1 MPTHPSS
8 RIRQFLCVTGVL
20 LLGPF
25 LLSSCGG
32 GSGSSGGGNPP
43 PPDFSLS
50 VPANASV
57 QQGSSAT
64 VSVGVTGA
72 NGFASQV
79 SITISSLPTGVTA
92 TPSQFSIGAGDQQQ
106 LVIAASGTAAAATTN
121 LQVAADSGS
130 LQHSGQI
137 SLTVTAS
144 APPPPTATR
153 IRYDQ
158 TDTQWDTS
166 FLSFFPQP
174 LILYDAPTK
183 RFFLSDTSL
192 NRVEVFDATT
202 QQQISEIAVPGA
214 FVADESADHKTI
226 YMGTQVG
233 DIYEIDPVAMKV
245 LKRIPSTQIGPS
257 GYAAYQVRA
266 LSDGRLVL
274 LGGQGGIPAVDGY
287 SNFAVWNPSSNTL
300 QEYSSS
306 YGSTESGTTNPPVC
320 GTLENIAETALT
332 ADRTKILISS
342 ADSDGT
348 LCLFDPN
355 TLTQQLVMANNGR
368 PILVPADGKEIL
380 IVTGNV
386 VTVYDSAGLFQTD
399 QFQVDASL
407 ASDSCVLSP
416 DGNTLYVVGQNG
428 LPGQVYNW
436 RTHQRL
442 GWFASFS
449 MFDLPELM
457 GPTAMVVDETGLI
470 ANSIGH
476 GIAFLDGAVLQPQA
490 PANVFSFGYANVLQP
505 TFGPAQGGTQAL
517 ITGVGITDVKDVAFG
532 TQPATVVSKGPL
544 GITVDTPASAP
555 GPVDVSMTAN
565 DGSYLLLPRGY
576 SYGPSLVEATT
587 NASTAEGGS
596 TGTIYGYGFGS
607 ATENGQASDLQ
618 VSIGG
623 HLATI
628 TQYSPQP
635 FSQATPYYPFPLE
648 AVQFT
653 IPAGNAGQTA
663 AVTISN
669 SSGSTTTPG
678 AIQYLPA
685 IQQYPLAGAVLAQ
698 GIYDSK
704 RDLYYFTD
712 QTQLRVFSR
721 TKGQWLAPIPMPSGA
736 QRLFGISLSPDG
748 SKLAV
753 SDAGTNRIYTFDPD
767 TPAAVST
774 FPLPNTGFDL
784 GEEPCGLAILDS
796 GIVYFATFA
805 LDYTGNWA
813 LHKLDISTGNVT
825 DFHNVQDGNLGG
837 DAYIRMLL
845 TNDNTRVYLNVGG
858 AVIALDTA
866 TDTLFTNPILAGGDY
881 ELTLS
886 SNQTWMSGTEYL
898 MDTNLNPE
906 SYVAYIDREI
916 WNQTA
921 VYGEKISPDG
931 NLLFVPLLNGLDVI
945 DGRLG
950 GFRTR
955 IALPV
960 TLSAN
965 YDALVSDGKD
975 NVLIAITGTN
985 GNGIAVIDLTSLPEP
1000 VPLPWQA
1007 AESSSLHPLATWTA
1021 RPAKN
1026 NPRLTASK
1034 LSIKDTVRIPA
1045 RLRHIAISP
1054 AIKRTPR

>member
-1 MPTHPSS
+1 MPTHPST

-57 QQGSSAT
+57 RQGSSAT
-64 VSVGVTGA
+64 VSVGVAGA

-106 LVIAASGTAAAATTN
+106 VVIAASGTAAAATTN
-121 LQVAADSGS
+121 LQVAAVSGS

-137 SLTVTAS
+137 SLSVTVA

-214 FVADESADHKTI
+214 FVADESPDHKTI

-245 LKRIPSTQIGPS
+245 LKRIPSTQIGPR

-306 YGSTESGTTNPPVC
+306 YGSGESGTTNPPVC
-320 GTLENIAETALT
+320 GTLENIAEAALT
-332 ADRTKILISS
+332 ADRSKILISS

-355 TLTQQLVMANNGR
+355 TLTQQLVMANNAS

-399 QFQVDASL
+399 QFQIDASL

-442 GWFASFS
+442 GWFASFY

-476 GIAFLDGAVLQPQA
+476 GIAFLDGSVLQPQA
-490 PANVFSFGYANVLQP
+490 PANVFSFQYANVMQP
-505 TFGPAQGGTQAL
+505 TFGPAQGGMQAL
-517 ITGVGITDVKDVAFG
+517 ITGVGITDVKDVALG
-532 TQPATVVSKGPL
+532 TQTATVVSTGPL
-544 GITVDTPASAP
+544 GITLDTPASAP
-555 GPVDVSMTAN
+555 GPADVSMTAN

-576 SYGPSLVEATT
+576 SYGPSPVEATT

-607 ATENGQASDLQ
+607 AAANGQASDLQ
-618 VSIGG
+618 VSVGG
-623 HLATI
+623 RPATI

-653 IPAGNAGQTA
+653 VPAGNAGQTA
-663 AVTISN
+663 VVTISN
-669 SSGSTTTPG
+669 SSGSSTTPG

-712 QTQLRVFSR
+712 QTQVRVFSR

-753 SDAGTNRIYTFDPD
+753 SDAGADRIYTLDPD
-767 TPAAVST
+767 SPSIVSA
-774 FPLPNTGFDL
+774 FPVSNTGIDE

-796 GIVYFATFA
+796 GTVYFATFA
-805 LDYTGNWA
+805 TQYTGTA
-813 LHKLDISTGNVT
+813 GLHKLNTTTGTIT
-825 DFHNVQDGNLGG
+825 DFPNVDDLALGE
-837 DAYIRMLL
+837 DAYIRVLL
-845 TNDNTRVYLNVGG
+845 TKDNTRVYLNVGG
-858 AVIALDTA
+858 AVITLDTA

-906 SYVAYIDREI
+906 SYVAYTDREI

-985 GNGIAVIDLTSLPEP
+985 GDGLAVIDLTSLPEP

-1007 AESSSLHPLATWTA
+1007 ESSSLHPVARWTA
-1021 RPAKN
+1021 KPTKN

-1034 LSIKDTVRIPA
+1034 LSIKNTVRLPA

-1054 AIKRTPR
+1054 AIKRTAR